1 LFGEHGCFDDDHCQH
16 CTPMAHLRQGNISN
30 PSLPPSFVYSCKIR
44 GRFPRAIVEAHGG
57 RIWADSPV
65 GAGTGAKICFSL
77 PR

>member
-1 LFGEHGCFDDDHCQH
+1 MD
-16 CTPMAHLRQGNISN
+16 NSI
-30 PSLPPSFVYSCKIR
+30 FVYSCKIR

-77 PR
+77 PI